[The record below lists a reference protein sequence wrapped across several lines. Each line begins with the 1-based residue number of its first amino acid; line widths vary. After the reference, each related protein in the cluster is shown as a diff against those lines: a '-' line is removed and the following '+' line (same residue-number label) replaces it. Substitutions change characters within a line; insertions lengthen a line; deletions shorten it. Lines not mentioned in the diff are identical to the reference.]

1 MQIDDLARRFPEAVR
16 QRGAACQRAG
26 AVTVTYATPS
36 VIRAVALGTEEY
48 DVQIAVEYGTLVLSC
63 SCPAFERDGPCKHLW
78 ATALVAD
85 ERRMLAAMP
94 AWTKVELA
102 AEGDDED
109 DDDQMAAAVPSR
121 VVLRQPPGSRL
132 PLRSRGKEEPP
143 PSRSRAAAWETLFFP
158 SGSSH
163 SAVRSAPVSA
173 PAAEILYVVEVEKT
187 RHGGEL
193 TVSLRTR
200 TARKKG

>member
-48 DVQIAVEYGTLVLSC
+48 DVQIAVEDGTLVLSC

-132 PLRSRGKEEPP
+132 PLRSRGDEEPP
-143 PSRSRAAAWETLFFP
+143 PSRSRAAAWRP
-158 SGSSH
+158 CSSR
-163 SAVRSAPVSA
+163 AAAAIRRFGRRPCPRRPRRSSTSSRWRR
-173 PAAEILYVVEVEKT
+173 PAMV
-187 RHGGEL
+187 
-193 TVSLRTR
+193 
-200 TARKKG
+200 